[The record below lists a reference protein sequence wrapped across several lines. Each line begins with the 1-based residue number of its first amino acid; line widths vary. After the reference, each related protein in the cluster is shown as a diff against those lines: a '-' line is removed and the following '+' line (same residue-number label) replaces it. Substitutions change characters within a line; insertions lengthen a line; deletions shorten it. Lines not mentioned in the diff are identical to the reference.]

1 MSSILDA
8 LHRVEEEQSARPDP
22 VGRRLFGHVPPQD
35 TGFRG
40 RLFVKPVGCACL
52 VILGFMAGVWGAR
65 ESDVPHALPQNHSEA
80 LLETAGLANVE
91 KKSHISFPVPPR
103 SVKDEPANSEQKA
116 ALEQESGTYN
126 LGKGQISGSSPEQ
139 RDVFEVSGKPGNH
152 AALLGSNLPLEG
164 TNKSVRLSENESLLK
179 SGLVDDVFRR
189 SQPAPTSLPSGS
201 TISFLQWSPNV
212 LRRKALIKIAD
223 GPFVV
228 VREGDGVGGYVVEE
242 IQENAV
248 SLSFGQTLF
257 ELRLR

>member
-8 LHRVEEEQSARPDP
+8 LHRVEEEQSARPDH

-35 TGFRG
+35 TGFRA
-40 RLFVKPVGCACL
+40 RVFVKPAGCACL

-65 ESDVPHALPQNHSEA
+65 ESGVPHALPQNPSGA
-80 LLETAGLANVE
+80 FPETAGSANVE
-91 KKSHISFPVPPR
+91 KKGHISFPVPPR
-103 SVKDEPANSEQKA
+103 SAKDEPANSEQEV

-126 LGKGQISGSSPEQ
+126 LGKAQISGSSPER
-139 RDVFEVSGKPGNH
+139 RDVSEFSGMPGNP
-152 AALLGSNLPLEG
+152 AASLAADLRLEG
-164 TNKSVRLSENESLLK
+164 TNKAVPLSENESLLK
-179 SGLVDDVFRR
+179 SGLDDVFRR
-189 SQPAPTSLPSGS
+189 SEPTPTSLPSGS

-228 VREGDGVGGYVVEE
+228 VREGDGVAGYVVEE

-248 SLSFGQTLF
+248 ALSFGHTLF